1 MQKLTH
7 AKYRTPNKP
16 IFAFFHSIITISVI
30 FSHFFEIE
38 LLILPSD

>member
-1 MQKLTH
+1 MQILLHT
-7 AKYRTPNKP
+7 KYRKV
-16 IFAFFHSIITISVI
+16 IKARFAFFHSIITKSVI